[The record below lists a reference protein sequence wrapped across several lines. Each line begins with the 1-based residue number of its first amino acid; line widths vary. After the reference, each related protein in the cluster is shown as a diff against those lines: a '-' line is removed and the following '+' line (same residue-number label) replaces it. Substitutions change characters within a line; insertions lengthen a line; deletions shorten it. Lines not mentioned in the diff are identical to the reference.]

1 MPSVSQLDELMKGW
15 AREWTPEP
23 PVGSDCDVF
32 NLLWEASECY
42 YGSNHYNIRPN
53 FERVLGEM
61 TAIASWLSPSPFG
74 NPIIEAIND
83 GALVCGLRWL
93 QNSSDEYS
101 GRKLVLSQHTFLLEK
116 LADYMRTLCRECET
130 RLSAFSGY
138 TEFIR
143 RLRDRFD
150 LGIYNLN
157 YDTIA
162 RITWPEAYCGFD
174 CYGTFE
180 PSIISQ
186 RPHWGF
192 IYHLHGSVHHCI
204 TEFPHRIAWKDNLG
218 DRFVNRLETAPDMA
232 QEFRPTP
239 LTTLVAGGF
248 KQDQLLA
255 DPYQTLYSAL
265 VRHAQEADAVLIAG
279 YGFGDLHVNR
289 ALQNR
294 FERSDDAVQIPQVV
308 VLEKSPNDKLQTASL
323 QSHDYWAYQLTHT
336 LNVRFRITKAHLN
349 RELKVASFVES
360 EQFETDINNR
370 VAIWHGGFQE
380 AITASERIC
389 NWMSRTL

>member
-23 PVGSDCDVF
+23 PVGSDCDAFGV
-32 NLLWEASECY
+32 LWETSERY

-53 FERVLGEM
+53 YERVLGEM
-61 TAIASWLSPSPFG
+61 TALASWLSPRPFG
-74 NPIIEAIND
+74 NPFIEAIND
-83 GALVCGLRWL
+83 GATVSGLRWL
-93 QNSSDEYS
+93 HNSSNEYS
-101 GRKLVLSQHTFLLEK
+101 GRKLVLSQRTFLLER
-116 LADYMRTLCRECET
+116 LADYMRILSSRFDS
-130 RLSAFSGY
+130 RLPAFSGY

-143 RLRDRFD
+143 RLLDRFD

-162 RITWPEAYCGFD
+162 RIAWPEAYCGFD
-174 CYGTFE
+174 CYGNFE
-180 PSIISQ
+180 PSIVSQ
-186 RPHWGF
+186 RPQWGF

-204 TEFPHRIAWKDNLG
+204 TEFPHRIAWKHDLG
-218 DRFVNRLETAPDMA
+218 DRFTDGLETAPDMA

-239 LTTLVAGGF
+239 LTTLIAGGF
-248 KQDQLLA
+248 KLDQLLA

-289 ALQNR
+289 ALRNR
-294 FERSDDAVQIPQVV
+294 FERSVDRAQIPQVV
-308 VLEKSPNDKLQTASL
+308 VLEKSPSDKLQTASL

-336 LNVRFRITKAHLN
+336 LNVRFKITKTHLN
-349 RELKVASFVES
+349 RKTTLASFVEN
-360 EQFETDINNR
+360 EQFETDISNR
-370 VAIWHGGFQE
+370 VAIWHGGFQK
-380 AITASERIC
+380 AITASEKIC
-389 NWMSRTL
+389 NWLSRML